1 MTGLAAEDQT
11 GWVPPLLEIRLFGTV
26 ELRSGGV
33 TLAPLPSTRAQS
45 LLGYLLVHRGAA
57 VPRERLAAEL
67 WPESTEAQARTNL
80 RHVLHTL
87 RRSLPHAD
95 DHLEV
100 TGSALRWREESPF
113 WLDLAVFE
121 ELLGS
126 GPADRRAALTEAV
139 SLAAAPLIEG
149 CDDAWLEAA
158 RDRNRAQLLEVLAEL
173 AELCEADGSGA
184 EAVAYAERLLRLDP
198 LAESSYRLL
207 DAAALRARRSRPGL
221 AGVPPLQLD
230 PGARAGGRAVPG
242 HARRVR
248 RPPTPGDGRAYAGPS
263 GRPTAAGRP

>member
-1 MTGLAAEDQT
+1 M
-11 GWVPPLLEIRLFGTV
+11 PPLLEIRLFGTV

-87 RRSLPHAD
+87 RRGLPHAD

-113 WLDLAVFE
+113 WLDLAAFE

-126 GPADRRAALTEAV
+126 R
-139 SLAAAPLIEG
+139 
-149 CDDAWLEAA
+149 
-158 RDRNRAQLLEVLAEL
+158 
-173 AELCEADGSGA
+173 
-184 EAVAYAERLLRLDP
+184 
-198 LAESSYRLL
+198 
-207 DAAALRARRSRPGL
+207 
-221 AGVPPLQLD
+221 
-230 PGARAGGRAVPG
+230 
-242 HARRVR
+242 
-248 RPPTPGDGRAYAGPS
+248 S
-263 GRPTAAGRP
+263 GRPAGGVG